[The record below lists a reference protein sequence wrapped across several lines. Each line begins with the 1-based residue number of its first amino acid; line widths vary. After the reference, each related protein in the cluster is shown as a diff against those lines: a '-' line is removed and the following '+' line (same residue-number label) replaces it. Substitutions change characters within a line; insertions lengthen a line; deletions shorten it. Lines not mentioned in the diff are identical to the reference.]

1 VNGNSSYTV
10 YNTLNNIG
18 EYVNGT
24 NTTAKSL
31 YSCGSW
37 ISMHTGN
44 SASVLE
50 AMSALL
56 LAAFSFAYLNLA

>member
-1 VNGNSSYTV
+1 M
-10 YNTLNNIG
+10 NNIG

-37 ISMHTGN
+37 ISMQTGN

-50 AMSALL
+50 AISALL
-56 LAAFSFAYLNLA
+56 LVAFSLAYLNLA